1 MVICFVSFCSNFVY
15 LYIIELV
22 ILLFWIPFCMPFV
35 VFFFFFFCS
44 LLVFS
49 QCECLCNFYN
59 FVSFD
64 LSSNFACSF
73 SFSDHYAYA
82 NWFPTFCSLFV
93 LFVVT
98 VFVILS
104 VTWFVL
110 EVVIFI
116 VTLSVCCCF
125 VVALWSFCIYLQS
138 VFVVVWVIF

>member
-1 MVICFVSFCSNFVY
+1 MHALCSV
-15 LYIIELV
+15 L
-22 ILLFWIPFCMPFV
+22 
-35 VFFFFFFCS
+35 CS

-49 QCECLCNFYN
+49 LCECLCNFYN

-64 LSSNFACSF
+64 FSGNFSCSI
-73 SFSDHYAYA
+73 SFSDHYAYL
-82 NWFPTFCSLFV
+82 NIDFQPFVVVLFV

-104 VTWFVL
+104 VTWFVF

-138 VFVVVWVIF
+138 VFVVV